1 MFKTIGIILIILGLF
16 AGFTLIG
23 FPFIANDWK
32 RILGL
37 WGLFVIGVAMGIVLT
52 GLPSQNS
59 IKLIANTL
67 ILISFLSGIAIFIDI
82 MGWINTYPEG
92 IKLYEN
98 TVIESSESNHTGF
111 YNGFISLWIEFVIC
125 GVVSIY
131 GKNRLD

>member
-1 MFKTIGIILIILGLF
+1 LENYGNSF
-16 AGFTLIG
+16 
-23 FPFIANDWK
+23 NW
-32 RILGL
+32 
-37 WGLFVIGVAMGIVLT
+37 

-82 MGWINTYPEG
+82 R